1 MKIKSSRS
9 IIQVKIQV
17 LFLFTLLAWCQPQAA
32 FSISSSEQSDDRQWQ
47 LRENAKPTPL
57 FEQTTTGKVGSKGF
71 IFKEF
76 YNHDV
81 LKMLVL
87 FLMNLISISVIIRLL
102 YYKSTGNTEYL
113 FTYYM
118 VSIVLFFLCFTL
130 GKFKLDVGM
139 ALGLFA
145 IFGIIRYRTQTIEIR
160 EMTYLFV
167 VIGVSVIN
175 ALVND
180 QMSFMEILLVNISIV
195 FSIMVIEKTVLSKG
209 RSAERNI
216 VYDVLENVKP
226 ENYDKLLLDLRE
238 KTGLQ
243 ISRVSV
249 LKVDLTNNVATLTL
263 YYTSKT

>member
-1 MKIKSSRS
+1 MKYKSG
-9 IIQVKIQV
+9 IIIAV
-17 LFLFTLLAWCQPQAA
+17 LCSTLLWANSVTSHPSAVVNEPNKA
-32 FSISSSEQSDDRQWQ
+32 VNDQSDQANSSPF
-47 LRENAKPTPL
+47 LVSP
-57 FEQTTTGKVGSKGF
+57 KGTDQKTSES
-71 IFKEF
+71 IFTEF
-76 YNHDV
+76 YNADV
-81 LKMLVL
+81 LKMIIL
-87 FLMNLISISVIIRLL
+87 FLMNLIVISIIIRLL
-102 YYKSTGNTEYL
+102 YYKSTRNTEYL

-130 GKFKLDVGM
+130 RKFTLDVGM

-180 QMSFMEILLVNISIV
+180 QMSFLEVLLVNIGIVASIT
-195 FSIMVIEKTVLSKG
+195 VIEKTVLSKG

-216 VYDVLENVKP
+216 VYDVLDNVKP
-226 ENYDKLLLDLRE
+226 ENYEKLLVDLRE
-238 KTGLQ
+238 KTGLK

-249 LKVDLTNNVATLTL
+249 QKVDLTNNVATLTL
-263 YYTSKT
+263 YYNARI

>member
-1 MKIKSSRS
+1 MELQEDKPSRPSPFLVKSPERNETA
-9 IIQVKIQV
+9 Q
-17 LFLFTLLAWCQPQAA
+17 
-32 FSISSSEQSDDRQWQ
+32 
-47 LRENAKPTPL
+47 
-57 FEQTTTGKVGSKGF
+57 GF
-71 IFKEF
+71 IFKEL
-76 YNHDV
+76 YNLDV

-87 FLMNLISISVIIRLL
+87 FLMNLISISIIIRLL

-130 GKFKLDVGM
+130 GKFTLDVGM

-180 QMSFMEILLVNISIV
+180 QMSFMEILLVNVVIVLSIW
-195 FSIMVIEKTVLSKG
+195 VIEKTVLSKG

-226 ENYDKLLLDLRE
+226 ENYEKLLLDLRE

-249 LKVDLTNNVATLTL
+249 QKVDLTNNVATLTL
-263 YYTSKT
+263 YYTAKI

>member
-1 MKIKSSRS
+1 MPLKIRKNHLVKYKIILLFFVLIWGHNSPGSSLTNAS
-9 IIQVKIQV
+9 SDNTELQTGESPKTSP
-17 LFLFTLLAWCQPQAA
+17 FLTQSNPVEE
-32 FSISSSEQSDDRQWQ
+32 SSD
-47 LRENAKPTPL
+47 
-57 FEQTTTGKVGSKGF
+57 GF
-71 IFKEF
+71 IFTEL
-76 YNHDV
+76 YNIDV
-81 LKMLVL
+81 LKMIVL
-87 FLMNLISISVIIRLL
+87 FLMNLTFISIIIRQL
-102 YYKSTGNTEYL
+102 YYKSTRNTEYL

-130 GKFKLDVGM
+130 RKFTLDVGM

-180 QMSFMEILLVNISIV
+180 QMSFLEILLVNIVIVVSI
-195 FSIMVIEKTVLSKG
+195 SVIEKTVLSKG
-209 RSAERNI
+209 RSSERNI

-238 KTGLQ
+238 KTGLE

-249 LKVDLTNNVATLTL
+249 QKVDLTNNVATLTL
-263 YYTSKT
+263 YYTAKI

>member
-1 MKIKSSRS
+1 MKY
-9 IIQVKIQV
+9 QVA
-17 LFLFTLLAWCQPQAA
+17 LLLGLLAWFQPLNGFPANTPHSSEKLALQENQ
-32 FSISSSEQSDDRQWQ
+32 SSSPFAVKSTERKETSD
-47 LRENAKPTPL
+47 
-57 FEQTTTGKVGSKGF
+57 GF

-76 YNHDV
+76 YNFDV

-102 YYKSTGNTEYL
+102 YYKTTRNTEYL

-130 GKFKLDVGM
+130 GKFTLDVGM

-180 QMSFMEILLVNISIV
+180 QMSFLEILLVNISIIV
-195 FSIMVIEKTVLSKG
+195 SIMVIEKTVLSKG
-209 RSAERNI
+209 RSSERNI
-216 VYDVLENVKP
+216 VYDELENVKP
-226 ENYDKLLLDLRE
+226 ENYEKLLLDLRE

-249 LKVDLTNNVATLTL
+249 QKVDLTNNVATLTL
-263 YYTSKT
+263 YYTAKI

>member
-1 MKIKSSRS
+1 MPFKIRNNPL
-9 IIQVKIQV
+9 VKYQI
-17 LFLFTLLAWCQPQAA
+17 LFLFCLLIWGQHAFAFASKNAA
-32 FSISSSEQSDDRQWQ
+32 SDNTELQS
-47 LRENAKPTPL
+47 ENAKTSPFSTNPNAM
-57 FEQTTTGKVGSKGF
+57 EESSEGF
-71 IFKEF
+71 IFTEL
-76 YNHDV
+76 YNIDV
-81 LKMLVL
+81 LKMIVL
-87 FLMNLISISVIIRLL
+87 FLMNLTFISIIIRLL
-102 YYKSTGNTEYL
+102 YYKSTRNTEYL

-130 GKFKLDVGM
+130 RKFTLDVGM

-180 QMSFMEILLVNISIV
+180 QMSFLEILLVNIVIVVSIT
-195 FSIMVIEKTVLSKG
+195 VIEKTVLSKG
-209 RSAERNI
+209 RSSERNI

-238 KTGLQ
+238 KTGLE

-249 LKVDLTNNVATLTL
+249 QKVDLTNNVATLTL
-263 YYTSKT
+263 YYTARI